1 LRALAWYVVGPGSIP
16 VGWRK
21 EKVAKKSDVV
31 IAVIIVVSFLMIA
44 FLTLM
49 VFIGLSD
56 EGSLF
61 LTGMGDRVAI
71 VEVHGVIENSSDV
84 VRQLRKYAK
93 DSSVPVVVLHIN
105 SPGGGA
111 AASQEIYEE
120 VNKLREKGKKVV
132 ASMGSVAA
140 SGGYYVACAADTI
153 MANPAT
159 LTGSIGVIF
168 QFPVA
173 EELFKKIGLKFEVVK
188 RGEIKDI
195 GSMNRS
201 MTERERESLQSV
213 VDDTYYQFVDVV
225 AESREMEREEVV
237 KIADGSI
244 FTGRQ
249 AKDLGLVDEL
259 GNLQD
264 AIKIAGEMVGMEEY
278 PKTVKERKKKISWFD
293 VLTQSMSDLLELDES
308 EKMMPKLQY
317 IFK

>member
-1 LRALAWYVVGPGSIP
+1 
-16 VGWRK
+16 
-21 EKVAKKSDVV
+21 VAKKSDVV

-44 FLTLM
+44 LLTLM
-49 VFIGLSD
+49 AFIGLSD
-56 EGSLF
+56 DGSAL
-61 LTGMGDRVAI
+61 LSGMGDRVAI
-71 VEVHGVIENSSDV
+71 VDVHGVIENSSDV
-84 VRQLRKYAK
+84 VRQLRKYGK
-93 DSSVPVVVLHIN
+93 DSSIPAVVLHID

-111 AASQEIYEE
+111 ASSQEIYEE
-120 VNKLREKGKKVV
+120 VNKLREEGKKIV

-153 MANPAT
+153 VANPAT

-168 QFPVA
+168 QFPTA

-188 RGEIKDI
+188 RGEVKDI
-195 GSMNRS
+195 GSMDRS

-213 VDDTYYQFVDVV
+213 VDDTYEQFVGVIVD
-225 AESREMEREEVV
+225 SREMERDEVV
-237 KIADGSI
+237 GIADGSI
-244 FTGRQ
+244 FTGKQ

-259 GNLQD
+259 GNLHD

-278 PKTVKERKKKISWFD
+278 PKTVKERKKKISWYD
-293 VLTQSMSDLLELDES
+293 VLTQKMTDLLELDES

>member
-1 LRALAWYVVGPGSIP
+1 M
-16 VGWRK
+16 
-21 EKVAKKSDVV
+21 AKKSDVV

-49 VFIGLSD
+49 AFIGLSD
-56 EGSLF
+56 DGSAL
-61 LTGMGDRVAI
+61 LSGMGDRVAI
-71 VEVHGVIENSSDV
+71 VDVHGVIENSSDV
-84 VRQLRKYAK
+84 VRQLRKYGK
-93 DSSVPVVVLHIN
+93 DSSIPAVVLHID

-111 AASQEIYEE
+111 ASSQEIYEE
-120 VNKLREKGKKVV
+120 VNKLKEEGKKIV

-153 MANPAT
+153 VANPAT

-168 QFPVA
+168 QFPTA
-173 EELFKKIGLKFEVVK
+173 EELFKKIGLKYEVVK

-213 VDDTYYQFVDVV
+213 VDDTYEQFVGVIVDN
-225 AESREMEREEVV
+225 RDMERDEVV
-237 KIADGSI
+237 RIADGSI
-244 FTGRQ
+244 FTGKQ
-249 AKDLGLVDEL
+249 AKNLGLVDEL
-259 GNLQD
+259 GNLHD

-278 PKTVKERKKKISWFD
+278 PKTVKERKKKISWYD
-293 VLTQSMSDLLELDES
+293 VLTQKMSDLLELDES

>member
-1 LRALAWYVVGPGSIP
+1 LRALAGYVVRPGSIP

-49 VFIGLSD
+49 AFIGLSD

-153 MANPAT
+153 VANPAT

-201 MTERERESLQSV
+201 MTKRERESLQSV
-213 VDDTYYQFVDVV
+213 VDDTYDQFVDVV
-225 AESREMEREEVV
+225 AESREMEREKVV

-249 AKDLGLVDEL
+249 ARELGLVDKL

-278 PKTVKERKKKISWFD
+278 PKTIKERKRKISWFD
-293 VLTQSMSDLLELDES
+293 VLAQKITDLLELDES
-308 EKMMPKLQY
+308 QKMMPKLEY

>member
-1 LRALAWYVVGPGSIP
+1 
-16 VGWRK
+16 
-21 EKVAKKSDVV
+21 VAKKSDVV

-49 VFIGLSD
+49 AFIGLSD
-56 EGSLF
+56 DGSLF

-71 VEVHGVIENSSDV
+71 VDVHGVIENSSDV

-93 DSSVPVVVLHIN
+93 DGSVPAVVLHID

-111 AASQEIYEE
+111 ASSQEIYEE
-120 VNKLREKGKKVV
+120 INKLREDGKKIV

-153 MANPAT
+153 VANPAT

-201 MTERERESLQSV
+201 MTKRERESLQSV

-225 AESREMEREEVV
+225 AESREMEKEEVV

-249 AKDLGLVDEL
+249 AKELGLVDEL
-259 GNLQD
+259 GDLHD
-264 AIKIAGEMVGMEEY
+264 AIKIAGEMVGIEEY
-278 PKTVKERKKKISWFD
+278 PKTVKEKKKKISWYD
-293 VLTQSMSDLLELDES
+293 VLTQRMTDLLELDES

>member
-1 LRALAWYVVGPGSIP
+1 M
-16 VGWRK
+16 
-21 EKVAKKSDVV
+21 AKKSDVV

-49 VFIGLSD
+49 AFIGLSD
-56 EGSLF
+56 DGSLF

-153 MANPAT
+153 VANPAT

-213 VDDTYYQFVDVV
+213 VDDTYDQFVDVV
-225 AESREMEREEVV
+225 AENREMEREEVV

-249 AKDLGLVDEL
+249 ARELRLVDEL

-278 PKTVKERKKKISWFD
+278 PKTIKERKRKISWFD
-293 VLTQSMSDLLELDES
+293 VLAQKITDLLELDES
-308 EKMMPKLQY
+308 QKMMPKLEY

>member
-1 LRALAWYVVGPGSIP
+1 M
-16 VGWRK
+16 
-21 EKVAKKSDVV
+21 AKKSDVV

-44 FLTLM
+44 LLTLM
-49 VFIGLSD
+49 AFIGLSD
-56 EGSLF
+56 DGSVL
-61 LTGMGDRVAI
+61 LSGMGDRVAI
-71 VEVHGVIENSSDV
+71 VDVHGVIENSSDV

-93 DSSVPVVVLHIN
+93 DNSIPAVVLHIN

-111 AASQEIYEE
+111 APSQEIYEE
-120 VNKLREKGKKVV
+120 VNKLREEGKKIV

-153 MANPAT
+153 VANPAT

-168 QFPVA
+168 QFPTA
-173 EELFKKIGLKFEVVK
+173 EELFRKIGVKFEVVK

-195 GSMNRS
+195 GAMNRS

-213 VDDTYYQFVDVV
+213 VDDTYEQFVDVV
-225 AESREMEREEVV
+225 SESREMDRDEVV

-244 FTGRQ
+244 FTGKQ

-259 GNLQD
+259 GNLHD
-264 AIKIAGEMVGMEEY
+264 AIMIAGEMLGMEEY

-293 VLTQSMSDLLELDES
+293 VLTQRMTDLLELDES

>member
-1 LRALAWYVVGPGSIP
+1 
-16 VGWRK
+16 
-21 EKVAKKSDVV
+21 VAKKSDVV

-44 FLTLM
+44 LLTLM
-49 VFIGLSD
+49 AFIGLSD

-71 VEVHGVIENSSDV
+71 VDVHGVIENSSEV

-120 VNKLREKGKKVV
+120 VNKLREDGKKVV

-153 MANPAT
+153 IANPAT

-173 EELFKKIGLKFEVVK
+173 EELFKKIGVKFEVVK

-195 GSMNRS
+195 GSMSRS

-213 VDDTYYQFVDVV
+213 VDDTYNQFVDVV
-225 AESREMEREEVV
+225 TQSREMEREGVV
-237 KIADGSI
+237 RIADGSI
-244 FTGRQ
+244 FTGKQ
-249 AKDLGLVDEL
+249 AKELGLVDEL

-264 AIKIAGEMVGMEEY
+264 AIGIAGEMVGMEEY

-293 VLTQSMSDLLELDES
+293 VLTQRMSDLLKLDES
-308 EKMMPKLQY
+308 EKMMPSLEY

>member
-1 LRALAWYVVGPGSIP
+1 
-16 VGWRK
+16 
-21 EKVAKKSDVV
+21 VAKRSDVV

-44 FLTLM
+44 FLTLIA
-49 VFIGLSD
+49 FLGLSD
-56 EGSLF
+56 DGSLL

-93 DSSVPVVVLHIN
+93 DSSIPAVVVHID

-111 AASQEIYEE
+111 ASSQEIYEE
-120 VNKLREKGKKVV
+120 INKLRDEGKKVV
-132 ASMGSVAA
+132 ASMGSVGA

-153 MANPAT
+153 VVNPAT

-173 EELFKKIGLKFEVVK
+173 EELFKKIGVKFEVVK

-195 GSMNRS
+195 GSMGRS
-201 MTERERESLQSV
+201 MTARERESLQSV
-213 VDDTYYQFVDVV
+213 VDDTYDQFVDVIT
-225 AESREMEREEVV
+225 ESREMEREEVV
-237 KIADGSI
+237 RIADGSI

-259 GNLQD
+259 GDLHD
-264 AIKIAGEMVGMEEY
+264 AIRIAGEMVGMEEY
-278 PKTVKERKKKISWFD
+278 PKTIKERKKKISWFD
-293 VLTQSMSDLLELDES
+293 VLTQRATDLLELDES

>member
-1 LRALAWYVVGPGSIP
+1 M
-16 VGWRK
+16 
-21 EKVAKKSDVV
+21 AKKSDVV

-49 VFIGLSD
+49 AFIGLSD

-140 SGGYYVACAADTI
+140 SGGYYVACADDTI
-153 MANPAT
+153 VANPAT

-201 MTERERESLQSV
+201 MTKRERESLQSV
-213 VDDTYYQFVDVV
+213 VDDTYDQFVDVV

-249 AKDLGLVDEL
+249 ARELGLVDKL

-264 AIKIAGEMVGMEEY
+264 AIGIAGEMVGMEEY
-278 PKTVKERKKKISWFD
+278 PKTIKERKRKISWFD
-293 VLTQSMSDLLELDES
+293 VLTQKITDLLELDES
-308 EKMMPKLQY
+308 QKMMPKLEY

>member
-1 LRALAWYVVGPGSIP
+1 M
-16 VGWRK
+16 
-21 EKVAKKSDVV
+21 AKRSDVV

-49 VFIGLSD
+49 AFIGLSD
-56 EGSLF
+56 DGSLL

-71 VEVHGVIENSSDV
+71 VDVHGVIENSSDV
-84 VRQLRKYAK
+84 VRQLRKYGK
-93 DSSVPVVVLHIN
+93 DSSIPALVLHIN

-111 AASQEIYEE
+111 ASSQEIYEE
-120 VNKLREKGKKVV
+120 VNKLREDGKKIV

-140 SGGYYVACAADTI
+140 SGGYYVACAADTVV
-153 MANPAT
+153 ANPAT

-173 EELFKKIGLKFEVVK
+173 EELFKKIGVKFEVVK

-213 VDDTYYQFVDVV
+213 VDDTYEQFVEVV
-225 AESREMEREEVV
+225 SESREMERDQVV

-259 GNLQD
+259 GDLHD
-264 AIKIAGEMVGMEEY
+264 AIKIAGEMAGIEEY
-278 PKTVKERKKKISWFD
+278 PKTVKERKRKISWFD
-293 VLTQSMSDLLELDES
+293 VLTQRMTDLLELDES

>member
-1 LRALAWYVVGPGSIP
+1 LRALAGYVVRPGSIP

-49 VFIGLSD
+49 AFIGLSD

-153 MANPAT
+153 VANPAT

-201 MTERERESLQSV
+201 MTKRERESLQSV
-213 VDDTYYQFVDVV
+213 VDDTYDQFVDVV
-225 AESREMEREEVV
+225 AESREMEREKVV

-249 AKDLGLVDEL
+249 AKELGLVDKL

-278 PKTVKERKKKISWFD
+278 PKTIKERKRKISWFD
-293 VLTQSMSDLLELDES
+293 VLAQKITDLLELDES
-308 EKMMPKLQY
+308 QKMMPKLEY

>member
-1 LRALAWYVVGPGSIP
+1 M
-16 VGWRK
+16 
-21 EKVAKKSDVV
+21 AKKSDVV

-49 VFIGLSD
+49 AFIGLSD
-56 EGSLF
+56 DGSLF

-153 MANPAT
+153 VANPAT

-213 VDDTYYQFVDVV
+213 VDDTYDQFVDVV

-249 AKDLGLVDEL
+249 ARELRLVDEL

-278 PKTVKERKKKISWFD
+278 PKTIKERKRKISWFD
-293 VLTQSMSDLLELDES
+293 VLAQKITDLLELDES
-308 EKMMPKLQY
+308 QKMMPKLEY